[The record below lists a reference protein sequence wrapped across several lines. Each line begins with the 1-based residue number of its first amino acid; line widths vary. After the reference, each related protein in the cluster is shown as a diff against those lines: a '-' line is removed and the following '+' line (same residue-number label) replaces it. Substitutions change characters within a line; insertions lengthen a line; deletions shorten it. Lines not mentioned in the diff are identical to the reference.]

1 MTKRVIHRFSKEE
14 DDIITEE
21 VSKNGDDIHK
31 ALEVLEQKFGENH
44 SRRSIIERYKGFLS
58 QNREGWTKE
67 EDQIIMDSFEIHRNR
82 WTLIAKFL
90 DCRSG
95 DQVKIRYKQLVKAKK
110 DRNKPEKKSKAKSPP
125 KSKPK
130 RPENPPPPVPPP
142 ENTQNQINPSIWSHV
157 MNEYEM
163 ALEDNVSIFI

>member
-1 MTKRVIHRFSKEE
+1 MEMTYIRPLKFWSRSLEKIHFLASSSSNQTLQRLVRARTREGADGQQKKTN
-14 DDIITEE
+14 IT
-21 VSKNGDDIHK
+21 NGILLNHRKIVWDSLHCI
-31 ALEVLEQKFGENH
+31 VL
-44 SRRSIIERYKGFLS
+44 RLS
-58 QNREGWTKE
+58 QRQEINVNVHD
-67 EDQIIMDSFEIHRNR
+67 DQNKPCLE
-82 WTLIAKFL
+82 
-90 DCRSG
+90 
-95 DQVKIRYKQLVKAKK
+95 AKK
-110 DRNKPEKKSKAKSPP
+110 DRNKPEKKSKAKAPP